1 MTPEEIELSS
11 IQCQLSLYEFFK
23 QAWPIMEG
31 DKEFI
36 DGWHIQTICEHL
48 EAVSNRE
55 IRNLLINIPPRCSK
69 SSLVSIAFPAWRWIH
84 KSSEQFLYASYALS
98 LALRDSVKCR
108 RLILSPWY
116 QERWGNI
123 FKLVGDQNTKG
134 RFDNTGTGYRLA
146 TSSGSAATGEGG
158 SMLITDDPNNA
169 LDGESEVQRERKID
183 WWTGVWSTRLND
195 KKNDCRIVVQQRIHE
210 RDITGFILS
219 HDDLNEWTKLI
230 LPMEFEEKR
239 RSHTIILPTTEGKI
253 WEDPRKKEG
262 ELLWPAR
269 IDDKE
274 LKSLKQALGSEYT
287 ISGQLQQRPSPEA
300 GGIIKKP
307 WFQWWKDAV
316 PPQIEFVLQS
326 WDTALTANEMSA
338 YSACTTWGVF
348 YDSNHIENVILL
360 SMWRGRVEYPELREL
375 AKRMYFDYRDNGKTR
390 NPAFKG
396 RPVDMCLIEAKASG
410 DPLIQDL
417 VRGGIRAIPFVPNK
431 YGDKIQRVRLI
442 TPLIEGGRV
451 WLPARAPKYD
461 TLLPYADEFLESV
474 ACFPNAESRDL
485 VDTMAQALLKLK
497 DGRFVLNPRDERPV
511 QHVETPKNVYST
523 LY

>member
-195 KKNDCRIVVQQRIHE
+195 KKMTVV
-210 RDITGFILS
+210 
-219 HDDLNEWTKLI
+219 
-230 LPMEFEEKR
+230 
-239 RSHTIILPTTEGKI
+239 
-253 WEDPRKKEG
+253 
-262 ELLWPAR
+262 LLYN
-269 IDDKE
+269 K
-274 LKSLKQALGSEYT
+274 GYT
-287 ISGQLQQRPSPEA
+287 S
-300 GGIIKKP
+300 
-307 WFQWWKDAV
+307 
-316 PPQIEFVLQS
+316 
-326 WDTALTANEMSA
+326 
-338 YSACTTWGVF
+338 
-348 YDSNHIENVILL
+348 VILL
-360 SMWRGRVEYPELREL
+360 
-375 AKRMYFDYRDNGKTR
+375 
-390 NPAFKG
+390 
-396 RPVDMCLIEAKASG
+396 
-410 DPLIQDL
+410 DL
-417 VRGGIRAIPFVPNK
+417 
-431 YGDKIQRVRLI
+431 Y
-442 TPLIEGGRV
+442 
-451 WLPARAPKYD
+451 
-461 TLLPYADEFLESV
+461 
-474 ACFPNAESRDL
+474 
-485 VDTMAQALLKLK
+485 
-497 DGRFVLNPRDERPV
+497 
-511 QHVETPKNVYST
+511 
-523 LY
+523 